1 MEIAVSVVSTIFKY
15 YCIRTYMDTALK
27 RKQNVP
33 VIRRGIVFF
42 TAFVLHPALPN
53 LGLPGNFLL
62 LLSLNLIYV
71 WCNYD
76 GKKWKLLFHTMLL
89 QIMVCLCEYPVL
101 MVSAW
106 LFTEE
111 QRQEAYVI
119 RILMLMSWAA
129 AAVMVTVTVRIFPFS
144 RRKDMEKRDWMLVL
158 SLVCSSVLLLFFL
171 NIMINYKYGISV
183 PYFDMTAMM
192 LMMILPVTALKSYD
206 FLSRHAALK
215 TKILLYEKEM
225 EVCRQHT
232 LEREYTLREF
242 QRLGKSME
250 ESLDRIETLVSE
262 NRPEEAVSYIRRLLS
277 ETGKS
282 SYGLVSSGNMMIDG
296 LVNYKASY
304 IRALHIGF
312 SAEIR
317 IPADIEVQEEN
328 LCIILGNLLDN
339 AVEGTEKVAEAQRR
353 IHMEIMRKRGSLL
366 ILIENTCREEMLRI
380 RGDSF
385 LTTKKGGNHG
395 IGLSSVEQAAEEL
408 HGSLEVHTEK
418 GIFCASV
425 ILPVEK

>member
-1 MEIAVSVVSTIFKY
+1 MEIAASVVSTIFKY

-33 VIRRGIVFF
+33 VIRGGLVFF
-42 TAFVLHPALPN
+42 TAFFLHPVLPN
-53 LGLPGNFLL
+53 LGIIGNFLL
-62 LLSLNLIYV
+62 LLSLNLLYV
-71 WCNYD
+71 WCNYS
-76 GKKWKLLFHTMLL
+76 GKKWKILFHTMLL
-89 QIMVCLCEYPVL
+89 QIISCLCEYPVL

-111 QRQEAYVI
+111 QRQEEYVI
-119 RILMLMSWAA
+119 RIFMLMSWGA
-129 AAVMVTVTVRIFPFS
+129 AAVMITVIVRMFPFS
-144 RRKDMEKRDWMLVL
+144 QRKDMEKRDWMLVL
-158 SLVCSSVLLLFFL
+158 SLVCSSVMLLFFL
-171 NIMINYKYGISV
+171 NILINYKYGFWI
-183 PYFDMTAMM
+183 PYFDMAA
-192 LMMILPVTALKSYD
+192 MILPVIALKSYD

-215 TKILLYEKEM
+215 TKVLLYEKEM
-225 EVCRQHT
+225 EVCCQHT
-232 LEREYTLREF
+232 LDREYTLREF

-250 ESLDRIETLVSE
+250 ESLDRIETFVSE
-262 NRPEEAVSYIRRLLS
+262 NRLEEAVSYIRRLLS
-277 ETGKS
+277 ETGRS

-304 IRALHIGF
+304 IRALHIDF

-317 IPADIEVQEEN
+317 IPADIEIQEEN

-339 AVEGTEKVAEAQRR
+339 AVEGTEKVTESQRR
-353 IHMEIMRKRGSLL
+353 ICMEIMYKRGSLL
-366 ILIENTCREEMLRI
+366 ILIENTCREEELRFW
-380 RGDSF
+380 GDSF

-408 HGSLEVHTEK
+408 HGSLEVHAEK